1 MAQTSLST
9 PYFQATMTGPGS
21 IIQGST
27 EGFDPG
33 TSIEA
38 MRKKGTHPAFPTS
51 WLDKPANADN
61 CNYHS

>member
-1 MAQTSLST
+1 
-9 PYFQATMTGPGS
+9 MTGPES